1 MTHDLYNILS
11 VSCCIVA
18 LASLFVLSSDSRK
31 RRIAVLEALIG
42 GPRLGREI
50 PLRLGVRY
58 VVLVRMEADGLV
70 ESEPELPDY
79 GNETLTGRIYRITD
93 HGRRVLGDHDR

>member
-1 MTHDLYNILS
+1 MTNTLFNILS
-11 VSCCIVA
+11 VVCGV
-18 LASLFVLSSDSRK
+18 LAIWGLSILSSDTYK

-58 VVLVRMEADGLV
+58 VVLVRMESDGLID
-70 ESEPELPDY
+70 SEPEFPDH
-79 GNETLTGRIYRITD
+79 GNDWPTGRVYHITD
-93 HGRRVLGDHDR
+93 TGRCMLGNHDR